1 MSFDALSWAAKQK
14 PGSSGAK
21 LVLLGLAEC
30 AGRGDARAFPS
41 LAELVEFSSL
51 DRKSVIANLD
61 KLEAA
66 GFITD
71 TGERV
76 GRTKQ
81 IKVYVLNLQSVPKAE
96 PSQKR
101 NSPVIPAKGTE
112 NGTRNKSE
120 PVSSVAKATSQRGTR
135 LSPDWKP
142 GPLPETVAALVAKW
156 PRGRLEREL
165 EGFIDYWTSRTRDA
179 AKLDWDKTWHN
190 RIRDMH
196 DRVIR
201 EARFAKSGPAP
212 IQTGKRLTARDL
224 QCMIAHAEDNDD
236 PERAAELRQKL
247 REMQRPADH
256 NVRRLVGEATE
267 SLCVVAGGQR

>member
-1 MSFDALSWAAKQK
+1 VSFDALSWAAKQR

-30 AGRGDARAFPS
+30 ASRGDARAFPS
-41 LAELVEFSSL
+41 LAELVDFSSL

-66 GFITD
+66 GLITD

-81 IKVYVLNLQSVPKAE
+81 IKVYVLNLQSIPKAE

-101 NSPVIPAKGTE
+101 NSPVISAKGPK

-120 PVSSVAKATSQRGTR
+120 PSSEAKASSQRGSR
-135 LSPDWKP
+135 IPLDWKP
-142 GPLPETVAALVAKW
+142 GALPQTVAALMAQW
-156 PRGRLEREL
+156 PRDRYEREL
-165 EGFIDYWTSRTRDA
+165 EGFLDYWTTRPSGA
-179 AKLDWDKTWHN
+179 TKLDWDKTWHN

-196 DRVIR
+196 DRIMR
-201 EARFAKSGPAP
+201 DARFAKTGPEP
-212 IQTGKRLTARDL
+212 IKSSKRLTVRDL
-224 QCMIAHAEDNDD
+224 QCMIAFAEDHGD

-247 REMQRPADH
+247 RELQPPADP
-256 NVRRLVGEATE
+256 NVARLVGQATRG
-267 SLCVVAGGQR
+267 LRATA